1 MSDRTFVKRERL
13 RGARALR
20 AWSSAALLVAVTSGA
35 ASAAAQEEK
44 LPSGPNPY
52 AEPAPG
58 EPPGPAQAPP
68 VSEPVQG
75 ADGSVSATASIG
87 GAGFPGDGPDQAE
100 APSDYRPHRLPTAM
114 VVLAGGLELGGRD
127 FHYSV
132 SPGNTANVRPHEIF
146 PAPLIWVAGEL
157 YPAAMTD
164 VPFVRDLGVEAAY
177 AVAVG
182 VDATSSDG
190 RTFGTSW
197 SRLLVG
203 LRYRIRTSDAEG
215 SMVGL
220 GFGYGRTAFSVEP
233 EDEAAT
239 NIAGEVATVDYEYL
253 RLAAD
258 LRVPIGPV
266 SLLADAAWL
275 AVVSAGEVYER
286 FTPANRGTQGDASI
300 GAVQLA
306 AGLGVELTPGVE
318 LTAVFDY
325 YRFFYS
331 FSPVPGDQYVAGG
344 ALDQIFG
351 VRFGVQYAY

>member
-1 MSDRTFVKRERL
+1 MSDRTFVKIERL
-13 RGARALR
+13 GGLRSLR
-20 AWSSAALLVAVTSGA
+20 AWSSAALIAAATSGA
-35 ASAAAQEEK
+35 SSAQAQDEK

-52 AEPAPG
+52 AEPGAP
-58 EPPGPAQAPP
+58 EPPGTAQPPP

-75 ADGSVSATASIG
+75 ADGSVSATTSIG
-87 GAGFPGDGPDQAE
+87 GAAFPGTAPDQVDE
-100 APSDYRPHRLPTAM
+100 PSDYRAHRVPTAM
-114 VVLAGGLELGGRD
+114 VVLGGGLELGGRD
-127 FHYSV
+127 FHYSL
-132 SPGNTANVRPHEIF
+132 SPANTANVRPHEIF
-146 PAPLIWVAGEL
+146 PAPLIWLGGEL

-164 VPFVRDLGVEAAY
+164 VPFVRDLGIEVGY

-197 SRLLVG
+197 NRLLVG

-215 SMVGL
+215 SMIGL
-220 GFGYGRTAFSVEP
+220 GFGYGRTAFAVEP

-239 NIAGEVATVDYEYL
+239 SIAGEVATVDYEYL
-253 RLAAD
+253 RLAGD
-258 LRVPIGPV
+258 LRIPIGPV
-266 SLLADAAWL
+266 SLLADVAYL

-300 GAVQLA
+300 GGVQLA
-306 AGLGVELTPGVE
+306 AGLGIELTAGVE

-325 YRFFYS
+325 YRFFYA
-331 FSPVPGDQYVAGG
+331 FSPEPGDQYVAGG